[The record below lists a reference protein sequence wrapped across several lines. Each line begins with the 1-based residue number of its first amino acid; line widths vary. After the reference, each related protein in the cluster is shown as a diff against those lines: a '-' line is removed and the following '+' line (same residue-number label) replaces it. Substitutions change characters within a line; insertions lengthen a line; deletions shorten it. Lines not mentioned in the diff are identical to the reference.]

1 MGHPLTNNPLASRA
15 HRIVLHGH
23 GIHRPA
29 LPPGFPNP
37 QSPPTTLRLA
47 TDGKMHVGAGLDR
60 FPGKI
65 GEFPFSSSKDSI
77 DSTKVRREWSRGL
90 GPDTNVKGVRE
101 HALSDLTVPDNVPEP
116 APPEDYA
123 AIAGCV
129 DALRAGG
136 WGAGSSAQF
145 LYCSIIVPHPAYKS
159 NATYMAAVANL
170 TMTVPAQV
178 RPNKKS
184 PCDSLIFATDTLW

>member
-1 MGHPLTNNPLASRA
+1 
-15 HRIVLHGH
+15 
-23 GIHRPA
+23 
-29 LPPGFPNP
+29 
-37 QSPPTTLRLA
+37 
-47 TDGKMHVGAGLDR
+47 MHVGAGLDR

-65 GEFPFSSSKDSI
+65 GEFPFDNGKDAKI
-77 DSTKVRREWSRGL
+77 QREWSRGL
-90 GPDTNVKGVRE
+90 GPDTNVKGVE
-101 HALSDLTVPDNVPEP
+101 DHSLNALTVPDNVPLP
-116 APPEDYA
+116 APAVDYA
-123 AIAGCV
+123 AIKGCV

-178 RPNKKS
+178 PKDKLHPNDVSASTLKVRPFLGLGS
-184 PCDSLIFATDTLW
+184 GHLPLHPALRLIIHTVGGGVPFLRIVFVVC